1 MFFFF
6 IHWHRGRRTFRLILI
21 STIWTIFQEKNK
33 YNHLKS
39 HRHGHISTN
48 TNIHQCCKNVCK
60 LFYSDLC
67 WYFFKCAFLYNN
79 FGICFPRTLFF
90 SCHNVPFVF
99 FFASLSLILLK
110 LCLFIHIKHI
120 KCLLADLWKSF

>member
-6 IHWHRGRRTFRLILI
+6 IHWHRERRTFRLILI
-21 STIWTIFQEKNK
+21 STIWTIFQENK

-67 WYFFKCAFLYNN
+67 WYFFKCVFLYNN
-79 FGICFPRTLFF
+79 FGICFPTTLFF

-99 FFASLSLILLK
+99 FFVSLSLILLK
-110 LCLFIHIKHI
+110 LCLFIHTKHI